1 MGSVHVSVDRA
12 EIVKSAFCPH
22 APRSIFPRF
31 PCINGTH
38 NYFTVVHRFPGERGG
53 KRERGRDEWIRIIL
67 IVAGRRGSRPCH
79 FPIFG
84 YVCIHTLDY
93 FVPAVVD
100 FSTGKKSDRSFV
112 SNFLKLWVEVKAIT
126 KFSESFFPTASNAWK
141 ESSANRWFSCS
152 YFLKQQQDATRKDG
166 FEFRRWRYFLELK
179 KENESRGTKEREERT
194 NSSQTIKTNDPVAL
208 LVHSFAKINCGMT
221 TDPTK

>member
-1 MGSVHVSVDRA
+1 MH
-12 EIVKSAFCPH
+12 
-22 APRSIFPRF
+22 RSIFPRF

-100 FSTGKKSDRSFV
+100 FSMGKKSDRSFV

-152 YFLKQQQDATRKDG
+152 YFLKQQQDATGKNG

-179 KENESRGTKEREERT
+179 K
-194 NSSQTIKTNDPVAL
+194 KTNPAERKEGRRELIAVKRL
-208 LVHSFAKINCGMT
+208 KLTIPSR
-221 TDPTK
+221 P